1 MNAPK
6 RPSEQAKGTTGRKEN
21 RKSFRSSEDEVHTK
35 EYHEQGYSY
44 GAAPIN
50 PRPYLE
56 ENNSTVSL
64 DFMTPAAKAT
74 KAKLDRKDRPAF
86 THSRSDSGSTS
97 VGKRKRANTEEHTN
111 GHHLQLDTPMPDA
124 ARGHREAEET
134 PLALAHSGLTG
145 GMTRLMSP
153 GIEFPFDQPRRE
165 GKDERPSR
173 DAHARPTSR
182 HDDPAS
188 PLKRSRKSKEDSSNG
203 LGISIKGRA
212 GKVMS
217 MVGAAF
223 TNPAAAHNEGVDR
236 RRNSSS
242 DHGRDQ
248 SRTQDTRKKHRV
260 HRYNG
265 TSSDNVRYE
274 RSTQTPRHRKGRSQS
289 PEASRQ
295 KVKAIEYHK
304 SSAETSESDSD
315 NGRRRGKNGDMVI
328 FGAAQQTRVHCES
341 FLAFVTKGPE
351 SDRGCSVHK
360 ALKRW
365 HRDTSNSRSSSHSAR
380 MDDEGELWR
389 SLRLR
394 KNDQGEI
401 VVFF

>member
-6 RPSEQAKGTTGRKEN
+6 RPNELMKGTSGGKGDK
-21 RKSFRSSEDEVHTK
+21 KSFRSSEEEVHTK

-44 GAAPIN
+44 GAEPIN

-56 ENNSTVSL
+56 ENNSMVSL

-74 KAKLDRKDRPAF
+74 RAKLDRKDLPAF

-97 VGKRKRANTEEHTN
+97 VGKRKRANVEEHAN
-111 GHHLQLDTPMPDA
+111 GHQLQVDTPMPDA
-124 ARGHREAEET
+124 ARGHREGEET
-134 PLALAHSGLTG
+134 PLALVHSGLTG
-145 GMTRLMSP
+145 GMTRLMSD
-153 GIEFPFDQPRRE
+153 GEEFPFNRPHRE
-165 GKDERPSR
+165 GKDERRSR

-223 TNPAAAHNEGVDR
+223 TNPAATHNEGVDR

-274 RSTQTPRHRKGRSQS
+274 RTPRNRKDNGQS
-289 PEASRQ
+289 PEASRR

-315 NGRRRGKNGDMVI
+315 NGRRRGNNGDMVI
-328 FGAAQQTRVHCES
+328 FGAAQQSRVHCES

-351 SDRGCSVHK
+351 SERGCSVHK

-394 KNDQGEI
+394 RNDQGEI